1 MEGFRNIFRLVISS
15 LLICCCF
22 LNNANK
28 SFADSTV
35 NLKNETQE
43 DSTRRSRL
51 HEILIALIKQ
61 QKDLELIDDG
71 VQFFENPINNS
82 EKYDP
87 SKIVERNQ
95 RIIKKYQSLV
105 RSAIALDALLES
117 EDYDI
122 GV

>member
-1 MEGFRNIFRLVISS
+1 MNFKNRETEANI
-15 LLICCCF
+15 
-22 LNNANK
+22 
-28 SFADSTV
+28 
-35 NLKNETQE
+35 
-43 DSTRRSRL
+43 TRRSRL
-51 HEILIALIKQ
+51 HEILVALIKQ
-61 QKDLELIDDG
+61 QKDLELMDDD
-71 VQFFENPINNS
+71 VQVFDNPLNHS

-122 GV
+122 SHGRIS

>member
-1 MEGFRNIFRLVISS
+1 M
-15 LLICCCF
+15 
-22 LNNANK
+22 
-28 SFADSTV
+28 
-35 NLKNETQE
+35 NLKKNEAE
-43 DSTRRSRL
+43 EHLNRRSRL

-61 QKDLELIDDG
+61 QKDLELMDDD
-71 VQFFENPINNS
+71 VQLFENPIEQS

-117 EDYDI
+117 EDYKI
-122 GV
+122 SNGRIS

>member
-1 MEGFRNIFRLVISS
+1 M
-15 LLICCCF
+15 
-22 LNNANK
+22 
-28 SFADSTV
+28 
-35 NLKNETQE
+35 NLKKNEAE
-43 DSTRRSRL
+43 EKSTRRFRL

-61 QKDLELIDDG
+61 QKDLELMDDD
-71 VQFFENPINNS
+71 VQVFENPIHS
-82 EKYDP
+82 ERYDP

-122 GV
+122 SQGRIS

>member
-1 MEGFRNIFRLVISS
+1 M
-15 LLICCCF
+15 
-22 LNNANK
+22 
-28 SFADSTV
+28 
-35 NLKNETQE
+35 NLKKNEAE
-43 DSTRRSRL
+43 ESLTRRSRL

-61 QKDLELIDDG
+61 QKNLELMDDD
-71 VQFFENPINNS
+71 VQVFEYPINNS

-117 EDYDI
+117 EDYDLNDGRI
-122 GV
+122 S

>member
-1 MEGFRNIFRLVISS
+1 M
-15 LLICCCF
+15 
-22 LNNANK
+22 
-28 SFADSTV
+28 
-35 NLKNETQE
+35 NLKKNEAE
-43 DSTRRSRL
+43 EHLTRRSRL

-61 QKDLELIDDG
+61 QKDLELMDDD
-71 VQFFENPINNS
+71 VQVFENPINHS
-82 EKYDP
+82 EKFNP

-122 GV
+122 RDGKIS

>member
-1 MEGFRNIFRLVISS
+1 M
-15 LLICCCF
+15 
-22 LNNANK
+22 
-28 SFADSTV
+28 
-35 NLKNETQE
+35 NLKKNEADE
-43 DSTRRSRL
+43 HFTRRSRL

-61 QKDLELIDDG
+61 QKDLELMDDG
-71 VQFFENPINNS
+71 VQVFEYPVNHL
-82 EKYDP
+82 EKSDP

-122 GV
+122 GDGRIS

>member
-1 MEGFRNIFRLVISS
+1 M
-15 LLICCCF
+15 
-22 LNNANK
+22 
-28 SFADSTV
+28 
-35 NLKNETQE
+35 NLKNKETE
-43 DSTRRSRL
+43 EHITRRCRL
-51 HEILIALIKQ
+51 HEILVALIKQ
-61 QKDLELIDDG
+61 QKDLELMDDD
-71 VQFFENPINNS
+71 VQIFENPLNHS

-122 GV
+122 SHGGIS